1 MADLLIKNGE
11 VVNADG
17 TVVADVLIRGE
28 KIEKVASSIE
38 VPDDIQV
45 IDALGKL
52 VLPGGIDPHTHFDL
66 PMFETVSADDH
77 YTGHKAA
84 AFGGTTTVMDFIPQ
98 TPGMTLKSDVDLW
111 HQKADSK
118 AAIDWSFH
126 MNITQFDA
134 RVAQEIPTLLDAGI
148 ASLKVF
154 TAYNHRL
161 RLQDREIFQL
171 MQLAKE
177 HNMLTMLHAEN
188 GDVIEVLVEQALSEG
203 HSKPIWHARTRPA
216 WGAVE
221 SVLRAS
227 SMAAQT
233 EAPLYIVHMNTAG
246 GLDQLNY
253 ARDRGV
259 PVMGETCPQ
268 YLLFTEENLL
278 RKDAS
283 KWIASPPLRNESDNN
298 ALWQGLSDNQFQVI
312 GSDHCPF
319 FFDGSK
325 PIEYEGQQVSIPGKE
340 LGVNDFTKI
349 PNGLPMVGDRL
360 PLIWTAG
367 VDKGKITAEQFVAQ
381 TSTNAARIFGIFPQ
395 KGVIRAGSD
404 ADLLIIDPENEVD
417 YGVALSQHRTDYNLF
432 EGWKIK
438 GIPEKVFSRG
448 EMIVD
453 QGKWLGRMGRGK
465 FLARNQTGETL

>member
-1 MADLLIKNGE
+1 
-11 VVNADG
+11 
-17 TVVADVLIRGE
+17 
-28 KIEKVASSIE
+28 
-38 VPDDIQV
+38 
-45 IDALGKL
+45 
-52 VLPGGIDPHTHFDL
+52 
-66 PMFETVSADDH
+66 
-77 YTGHKAA
+77 
-84 AFGGTTTVMDFIPQ
+84 MDFIPQ

-126 MNITQFDA
+126 MNITHFDA

-188 GDVIEVLVEQALSEG
+188 GDVIEVLVEEALSEG
-203 HSKPIWHARTRPA
+203 HSEPIWHARTRPA

-268 YLLFTEENLL
+268 YLFFTEENLL

-283 KWIASPPLRNESDNN
+283 KWIASPPLRNESDTN

-325 PIEYEGQQVSIPGKE
+325 AIEYEGQQVSIPGKE
-340 LGVNDFTKI
+340 LGAKDFTKI

-367 VDKGKITAEQFVAQ
+367 VTSGKITAEQFVAQ

-404 ADLLIIDPENEVD
+404 ADILIIDPENEVD